1 MARLLLKGTEAALG
15 TDTAGANAFSSAR
28 LVRLVNVN
36 GSSTYL
42 VSLVATVGGSVVGTF
57 TIPPHTVVELEKEPL
72 QGVFAANANV
82 KGTAIGYSN

>member
-1 MARLLLKGTEAALG
+1 MARLLLKGAEAALG
-15 TDTAGANAFSSAR
+15 TNTAGANAFSSAR
-28 LVRLVNVN
+28 LVRLVNAN

-42 VSLVATVGGSVVGTF
+42 VSLVETVGGAVIGTF

-72 QGVFAANANV
+72 QGIFAANANV

>member
-57 TIPPHTVVELEKEPL
+57 TIPPHTVVELEKVGSTSSIVESTIL
-72 QGVFAANANV
+72 IFQAGL
-82 KGTAIGYSN
+82 